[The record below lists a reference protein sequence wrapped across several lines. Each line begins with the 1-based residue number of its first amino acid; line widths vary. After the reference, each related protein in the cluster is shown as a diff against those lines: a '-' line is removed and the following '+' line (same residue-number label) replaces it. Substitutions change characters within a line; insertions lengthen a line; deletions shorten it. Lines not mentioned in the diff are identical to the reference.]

1 MAVAIV
7 ADAMTMVLR
16 FSCAERSSEKGESE
30 EREQSA
36 LHLKIL
42 QSERTI

>member
-1 MAVAIV
+1 MAMTIV
-7 ADAMTMVLR
+7 ADAMTMMLC
-16 FSCAERSSEKGESE
+16 FSGAEGTSKKGESE
-30 EREQSA
+30 EREQRA

>member
-1 MAVAIV
+1 MAMTIV
-7 ADAMTMVLR
+7 ANAMTMVLR
-16 FSCAERSSEKGESE
+16 FSGAEGSSEKGESE